1 MQKEKLRIVRKRKGF
16 TQQQVADF
24 LHTDISNY
32 CRKENG
38 ETKIIKEEWDK
49 IAHFLEVPLEEIFED
64 DEVKVIINNNGENSG
79 AGSGTYNTSGAGSGT
94 HNTNYNIPNSI
105 IENLQDYIALLK
117 EENTTLKKE
126 IEILKENIK

>member
-1 MQKEKLRIVRKRKGF
+1 MYKNTLCKRKKLRTVRKRKGF

-64 DEVKVIINNNGENSG
+64 DEAKVVINNNGENSG
-79 AGSGTYNTSGAGSGT
+79 AGSGTY
-94 HNTNYNIPNSI
+94 NTNYNIPNSI

-117 EENTTLKKE
+117 DENTTLKKE
-126 IEILKENIK
+126 IEILKENTSNRL